1 MLIES
6 GIGEFS
12 DAQSLTSGA
21 TDSTNVLNLV
31 AARHQMGVNGQLWLW
46 LRTNVAANFSAAE
59 TYQFSFV
66 VDTNA
71 NLSTAVK
78 SCFTIGDVDGGAIVE
93 ADPEATVLKT
103 AGLTIFCATLPYSA
117 DLQFGGW
124 IYTLADG
131 GGTASIT
138 VDAGFSTVRPPSLR
152 SKDQIYQTNITT
164 P

>member
-12 DAQSLTSGA
+12 DAQALTDGS
-21 TDSTNVLNLV
+21 TDSTNVLNLAV
-31 AARHQMGVNGQLWLW
+31 VRHQMAVNGQLWIW

-59 TYQFSFV
+59 TYIFTFV
-66 VDTNA
+66 VDTAA
-71 NLSTAVK
+71 NLSTAPKAV
-78 SCFTIGDVDGGAIVE
+78 FALTDVDGGAIVE
-93 ADPEATVLKT
+93 ADPEATCLKT

-117 DLQFGGW
+117 DLQYAGW

-152 SKDQIYQTNITT
+152 SKDQIYVTNVTT